1 MIEVVGFEPN
11 RTYVSSTPPHYHDF
25 YGIIDIVNHG
35 SYIEISTDK
44 GSFPLSE
51 NHIHV
56 VSCDDGNVTYVEY
69 FEVIGRS
76 LVIATDTYEA
86 L

>member
-11 RTYVSSTPPHYHDF
+11 RTYVLSIPSYYHDF
-25 YGIIDIVNHG
+25 YEIIDIVNHE

-56 VSCDDGNVTYVEY
+56 ASQNDGNVT
-69 FEVIGRS
+69 
-76 LVIATDTYEA
+76 
-86 L
+86 